1 MSKKSLGRQVFL
13 LLVLISVL
21 TVSLAGCRQ
30 TDKVGTPIVMAY
42 IGSEGTRIVEVEYY
56 LQSVSTASQVDEILT
71 LLATTPSRMEYT
83 APLAQGIEVLDV
95 TVGNNSVVVNL
106 SREYNQ
112 LDSITEILTRA
123 SIVRSLTQIA
133 DITYVA
139 IQVEGSDIRD
149 SNGDLVGRMTA
160 DSFIDNSGEEISSY
174 EKATIR
180 LYFANEDGTA
190 LKAVNRTLVYNT
202 NIAMERLVL
211 EELIKGPASGN
222 TEVSA
227 LLSSD
232 TKVISVI
239 VQDKVCYVNLDE
251 TFLNNTTDMDAD
263 VIIYGIVN
271 TLCELSNISRVQFS
285 VNGDSSVMF
294 RESISLNTEFTKDL
308 SYVDV
313 N

>member
-1 MSKKSLGRQVFL
+1 MSKITLSCKVFL
-13 LLVLISVL
+13 VVL
-21 TVSLAGCRQ
+21 TGLLTISLTGCRQ
-30 TDKVGTPIVMAY
+30 ADKVGTPIVMAY
-42 IGSEGTRIVEVEYY
+42 ISTDGSKIVEVEYY
-56 LQSVSTASQVDEILT
+56 LQSVSTASQVDEVLA
-71 LLATTPSRMEYT
+71 LLSTTPSKMEYT

-95 TVGNNSVVVNL
+95 TVGEDSVVLNL
-106 SREYNQ
+106 SRNYSQ

-123 SIVRSLTQIA
+123 SIVRSLTQLK

-149 SNGDLVGRMTA
+149 NDGVLVGRMTA

-174 EKATIR
+174 EKTTIR

-190 LKAVNRTLVYNT
+190 LKAVNRTLAYNT

-232 TKVISVI
+232 IKVISVI

-251 TFLNNTTDMDAD
+251 TFLNYSTDVEARI
-263 VIIYGIVN
+263 IIYGIVN
-271 TLCELSNISRVQFS
+271 TLCELNNISRVQFS

-294 RESISLNTEFTKDL
+294 RESISLNNEFTKDL
-308 SYVDV
+308 SYVEV
-313 N
+313 E

>member
-1 MSKKSLGRQVFL
+1 MRRTVFRRNILWVLYLGL
-13 LLVLISVL
+13 LIVG
-21 TVSLAGCRQ
+21 LAGCSGE
-30 TDKVGTPIVMAY
+30 DKVGTPIVMAY
-42 IGSEGTRIVEVEYY
+42 ISSDGTKIVEEEYY
-56 LQSVSTASQVDEILT
+56 LQSVSTASQVDEVLA
-71 LLATTPSRMEYT
+71 LLATMPSKMEYT
-83 APLAQGIEVLDV
+83 APLAQEIEVLDV
-95 TVGNNSVVVNL
+95 TVGEDSVILNL
-106 SREYNQ
+106 SKEYSQ

-149 SNGDLVGRMTA
+149 NDGELVGRMTA

-174 EKATIR
+174 EKTTIR

-190 LKAVNRTLVYNT
+190 LKAVNRTLAYNT

-222 TEVSA
+222 TEVIA

-251 TFLNNTTDMDAD
+251 TFLNYSTDVDAEI
-263 VIIYGIVN
+263 IIYGIVN

-313 N
+313 E

>member
-1 MSKKSLGRQVFL
+1 MRKSVVKRNVLLIL
-13 LLVLISVL
+13 LLGFLAVG
-21 TVSLAGCRQ
+21 LAGCSGQ
-30 TDKVGTPIVMAY
+30 DKVGTPIIMAY
-42 IGSEGTRIVEVEYY
+42 ISTDGTKIVEEEYY
-56 LQSVSTASQVDEILT
+56 LQSVSTASQVDEILS
-71 LLATTPSRMEYT
+71 LLSTTPSKMEYT
-83 APLAQGIEVLDV
+83 APLAQEIEVLDV
-95 TVGNNSVVVNL
+95 TVNEDSVILNL
-106 SREYNQ
+106 SKEYGQ

-123 SIVRSLTQIA
+123 SVVRSLTQIA

-149 SNGDLVGRMTA
+149 NDGELVGRMTA

-174 EKATIR
+174 EKTTIR
-180 LYFANEDGTA
+180 LYFANEEGTA
-190 LKAVNRTLVYNT
+190 LKAVNRTLAYNT

-211 EELIKGPASGN
+211 EELIKGPASTN

-239 VQDKVCYVNLDE
+239 VQDRVCYVNLDE
-251 TFLNNTTDMDAD
+251 TFLNYSTDVDAE
-263 VIIYGIVN
+263 VILYGIVN

-285 VNGDSSVMF
+285 VNGDSNVMF

-308 SYVDV
+308 SYVEVD
-313 N
+313 

>member
-1 MSKKSLGRQVFL
+1 MRRTVFWQKVLIPL
-13 LLVLISVL
+13 LLGALIAGL
-21 TVSLAGCRQ
+21 TGCGGE
-30 TDKVGTPIVMAY
+30 DKVGTPIVMAY
-42 IGSEGTRIVEVEYY
+42 ISAEGTKIVEEEYY

-71 LLATTPSRMEYT
+71 LLATTPSKMEYT

-95 TVGNNSVVVNL
+95 TVGEDNVILNL
-106 SREYNQ
+106 SKEYSQ

-123 SIVRSLTQIA
+123 SIVRSLTQIT

-149 SNGDLVGRMTA
+149 NDGELVGRMTA

-190 LKAVNRTLVYNT
+190 LKAVNRTLAYNT

-211 EELIKGPASGN
+211 EELIKGPVSGN

-239 VQDKVCYVNLDE
+239 VQDRVCYVNLDE
-251 TFLNNTTDMDAD
+251 TFLNYSTDVDAEI
-263 VIIYGIVN
+263 IIYGIVN
-271 TLCELSNISRVQFS
+271 TLCELNNISRVQFS

-313 N
+313 E